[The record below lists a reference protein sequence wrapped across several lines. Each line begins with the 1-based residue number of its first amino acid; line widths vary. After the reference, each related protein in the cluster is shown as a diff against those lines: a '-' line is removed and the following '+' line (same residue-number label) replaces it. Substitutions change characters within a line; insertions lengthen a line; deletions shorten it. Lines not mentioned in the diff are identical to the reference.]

1 LLSTSTTKSDA
12 RHEHQWSPMSPET
25 TIQKT
30 NKAPAATS
38 VHYIVTSVMGIDS
51 LGCPPHWTS
60 PLCEVETFG
69 SLVYQMTASRDQ
81 AHGQDACEWR
91 WHDECLVVRARSFE
105 SQEILGRACSSSWNC
120 PVRTR
125 MPCWCGEGG
134 QETGILTRCYEYF
147 VTPTCSSNA
156 GRSSGGRFARW

>member
-12 RHEHQWSPMSPET
+12 RYEHQWSPMSPET

-91 WHDECLVVRARSFE
+91 RYDECLVGRVRSFE
-105 SQEILGRACSSSWNC
+105 PQELIGRACSSSWNR
-120 PVRTR
+120 PVAD
-125 MPCWCGEGG
+125 PHAVLVWGG
-134 QETGILTRCYEYF
+134 W
-147 VTPTCSSNA
+147 
-156 GRSSGGRFARW
+156 SGNGHS